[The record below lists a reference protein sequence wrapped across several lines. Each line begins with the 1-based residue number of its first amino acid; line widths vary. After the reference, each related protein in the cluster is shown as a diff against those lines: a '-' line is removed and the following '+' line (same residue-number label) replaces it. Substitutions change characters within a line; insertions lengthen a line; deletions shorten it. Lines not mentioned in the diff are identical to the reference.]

1 MEKKCAAFMQ
11 RVLEQIDELER
22 DLARTR
28 TDWQE
33 RKGVFHDEGY
43 VYRENLALFHEEL
56 RGVHLTREA
65 LAGLDL
71 SSFTDVDALRAR
83 VISIL
88 EDRYRSFV
96 LMRSGISIIINMVRK
111 LPACL

>member
-1 MEKKCAAFMQ
+1 MEKMCAAFMQ

-28 TDWQE
+28 KDWQE

-56 RGVHLTREA
+56 RGVRLTREA

-71 SSFTDVDALRAR
+71 SAFTDVDALRAR
-83 VISIL
+83 VIGIL
-88 EDRYRSFV
+88 EERYRSFV
-96 LMRSGISIIINMVRK
+96 LMRSGLTIIINMVRK
-111 LPACL
+111 LPAGL

>member
-1 MEKKCAAFMQ
+1 MERKCAAFMQ

-43 VYRENLALFHEEL
+43 VYRENLALLDEEL
-56 RGVHLTREA
+56 RGVHLTRAA
-65 LAGLDL
+65 LAGFDL
-71 SSFTDVDALRAR
+71 SSFCDVDELRAQ
-83 VISIL
+83 VISVL
-88 EDRYRSFV
+88 EERYRSFV
-96 LMRSGISIIINMVRK
+96 LMRSGIAIIINMVRK

>member
-1 MEKKCAAFMQ
+1 MQ
-11 RVLEQIDELER
+11 RILEQVDELER

-28 TDWQE
+28 ADWQE

-43 VYRENLALFHEEL
+43 VYRENLALFDLEL

-65 LAGLDL
+65 LAGVDL
-71 SSFTDVDALRAR
+71 STFTDVNALRER
-83 VISIL
+83 IIGVL

-96 LMRSGISIIINMVRK
+96 LMRSGIAIIINLVRK

>member
-11 RVLEQIDELER
+11 RILEQIDALER
-22 DLARTR
+22 DLVRTR

-33 RKGVFHDEGY
+33 HKGVFHDEGY

-56 RGVHLTREA
+56 RGVQLTRA
-65 LAGLDL
+65 SLAGLDL
-71 SSFTDVDALRAR
+71 STFTDVDALRTRIIA
-83 VISIL
+83 IL

-96 LMRSGISIIINMVRK
+96 LMRSGITIIINMVRSM
-111 LPACL
+111 PA

>member
-1 MEKKCAAFMQ
+1 MEKMCAAFMQ

-28 TDWQE
+28 KDWQE

-43 VYRENLALFHEEL
+43 VYRENLALLDVEL

-71 SSFTDVDALRAR
+71 STFTDVDTLRAQ
-83 VISIL
+83 VISVL
-88 EDRYRSFV
+88 QERYRSFV
-96 LMRSGISIIINMVRK
+96 LMRSGIAIIINLVRR

>member
-1 MEKKCAAFMQ
+1 MEKKCAAFMR
-11 RVLEQIDELER
+11 RVFEQIDELER

-28 TDWQE
+28 RDWQE

-43 VYRENLALFHEEL
+43 VYRENLALLDEEL

-65 LAGLDL
+65 LAALDL
-71 SSFTDVDALRAR
+71 TSFSDVDALRTN
-83 VISIL
+83 VISVL
-88 EDRYRSFV
+88 EERYRSFV
-96 LMRSGISIIINMVRK
+96 LMRSGIAIIINMVRK